1 MKNLNS
7 EKPLENT
14 TIFKGVIKNLNKY
27 GYNIYASCI
36 IPINVQILKNIL
48 KHNKSV
54 ECSNLKGWSK

>member
-1 MKNLNS
+1 MNYIYEQIINTRFLAENFNS
-7 EKPLENT
+7 EKSLENT

-48 KHNKSV
+48 KT
-54 ECSNLKGWSK
+54 

>member
-7 EKPLENT
+7 EKSLENT

-27 GYNIYASCI
+27 GYNIYVSCI

-48 KHNKSV
+48 KT
-54 ECSNLKGWSK
+54 